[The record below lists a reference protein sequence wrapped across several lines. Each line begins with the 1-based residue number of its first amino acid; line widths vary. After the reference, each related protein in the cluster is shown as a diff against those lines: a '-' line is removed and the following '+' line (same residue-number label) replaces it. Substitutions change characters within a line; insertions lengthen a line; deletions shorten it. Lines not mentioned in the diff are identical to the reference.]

1 MGGWYEFV
9 TYTILSLR
17 KIFMETAVPISPST
31 RIRQFLLRP
40 TIGPLV
46 ALLLAC
52 AFFTTQTPRFLTINN
67 FSFIFQQSVVVSV
80 LAIGQTLI
88 ILTSGID
95 LANGAAMSLGAVFMV
110 HLASRDG
117 V

>member
-1 MGGWYEFV
+1 
-9 TYTILSLR
+9 
-17 KIFMETAVPISPST
+17 METALPTSPLM

-40 TIGPLV
+40 TIGPMI

-52 AFFTTQTPRFLTINN
+52 AFFTTQTNRFLTLNN
-67 FSFIFQQSVVVSV
+67 FSFIFQQSIVTAV
-80 LAIGQTLI
+80 LAIGQTII

-95 LANGAAMSLGAVFMV
+95 LANGAVMSIGAVFMV

-117 V
+117 INP